1 MKYPRKA
8 TVFWPAHHR
17 NYKVLNMEN
26 IVGHYT
32 AYSVEKKCL
41 LCTFWGEEGAVNEY
55 LECSWISMSLMV
67 GTVPKLISVSFLVE
81 CGMYG
86 LT

>member
-17 NYKVLNMEN
+17 SYKVLNMEN

-32 AYSVEKKCL
+32 AYSVEKKMSSL
-41 LCTFWGEEGAVNEY
+41 YFLGGGGSSERVPEVLMDLHEPHGRH
-55 LECSWISMSLMV
+55 CS
-67 GTVPKLISVSFLVE
+67 
-81 CGMYG
+81 
-86 LT
+86 

>member
-8 TVFWPAHHR
+8 TVVWPAHHR
-17 NYKVLNMEN
+17 SYKVLNMNVNMEN

-55 LECSWISMSLMV
+55 LEPTSW
-67 GTVPKLISVSFLVE
+67 
-81 CGMYG
+81 
-86 LT
+86 